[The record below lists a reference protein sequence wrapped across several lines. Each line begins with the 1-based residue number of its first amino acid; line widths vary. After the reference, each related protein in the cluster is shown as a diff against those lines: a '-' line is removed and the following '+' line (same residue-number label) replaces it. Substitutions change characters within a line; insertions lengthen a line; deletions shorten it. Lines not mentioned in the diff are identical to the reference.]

1 MVRSG
6 GDAYLS
12 LLGNQ
17 NVDPPMGKMSVEG
30 TWSPQSLEQLGAVRL
45 ELLPLKEPEDEA
57 DFEQGQVESW
67 RRFVKP

>member
-1 MVRSG
+1 
-6 GDAYLS
+6 
-12 LLGNQ
+12 
-17 NVDPPMGKMSVEG
+17 MGKMSVEG